1 MRVTHGTNTMYIY
14 VHTHSCAYIYVQTR
28 THVHAREIM
37 RERERDAR
45 AVSHVRRSH
54 ALSRCSCNCVCRL
67 GMLEVVWRR
76 LSGRTRC
83 LVPLFSTSVSL
94 ASFRSLSLCLSLPTF
109 RSPFPSCVPLPRI
122 VRFPFSL
129 SLFLSFSLF
138 LQLVSS
144 ICSPCSGLLSIHFSL
159 FEIPAGSFHLTSRGE
174 PLIIHP
180 RSLLETRHDCIFN
193 LGRLSFSTAFWH
205 FCYLLLLTF
214 DPLWQASDSYFL
226 LPLENVIL
234 SLLPLIS
241 PLFFPI
247 HRLYSIRVPDEIQS
261 SL

>member
-14 VHTHSCAYIYVQTR
+14 VHTHSRAYIYVQTR

-54 ALSRCSCNCVCRL
+54 ALSRCSCNYVCRL

-129 SLFLSFSLF
+129 SLS
-138 LQLVSS
+138 
-144 ICSPCSGLLSIHFSL
+144 
-159 FEIPAGSFHLTSRGE
+159 
-174 PLIIHP
+174 
-180 RSLLETRHDCIFN
+180 
-193 LGRLSFSTAFWH
+193 
-205 FCYLLLLTF
+205 
-214 DPLWQASDSYFL
+214 
-226 LPLENVIL
+226 VIL
-234 SLLPLIS
+234 SLPPTGLVDLLPLLWAS
-241 PLFFPI
+241 
-247 HRLYSIRVPDEIQS
+247 LYSLL
-261 SL
+261 SLRNSRWICPSHFPRGTSDHPFSKRGTIVFLILED